1 MGVSSSCYLQGVILC
16 QLSLSFMLS
25 TLFCLNEAVKQLKL
39 ACFKQTWSAWA
50 CACHF
55 LAHYAAVSFA
65 WSILF
70 IRWVWP
76 PFIRLL
82 CNCFLI
88 SGTICFHY
96 MTGQHS
102 WTLIRM
108 TYIPIRHLYCK
119 ANFYITLFYH
129 LYIASFVHDRNIN
142 AYKHVN
148 YSQQILISCLYN

>member
-25 TLFCLNEAVKQLKL
+25 ILFCLNEAVKQLRL
-39 ACFKQTWSAWA
+39 CLLQAQVWA

-76 PFIRLL
+76 PCIRLL
-82 CNCFLI
+82 RNCFLI
-88 SGTICFHY
+88 SGAIHFHY
-96 MTGQHS
+96 MTGQNS
-102 WTLIRM
+102 WKLIRM

-119 ANFYITLFYH
+119 ANFYMTLFYH
-129 LYIASFVHDRNIN
+129 LYIASLLHDRNIN
-142 AYKHVN
+142 
-148 YSQQILISCLYN
+148 QCI